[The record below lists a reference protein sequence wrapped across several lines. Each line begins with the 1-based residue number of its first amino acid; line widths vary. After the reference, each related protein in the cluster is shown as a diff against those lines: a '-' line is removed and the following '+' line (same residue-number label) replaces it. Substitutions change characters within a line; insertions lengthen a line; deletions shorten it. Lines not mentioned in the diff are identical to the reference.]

1 MDAILAYATGD
12 HQIRVNT
19 MGLAGAGQVTRTSQ
33 FNFSTAELATQ
44 ATFDGWG
51 GNLWALK
58 PRIKAGLNVFEQNR
72 ERLETGQAADIY
84 VEKLEQSR
92 GYVELGA
99 VFDQA
104 LTDRIGAFGRLAGV
118 QYFGDTETAFV
129 SNFIGAPAGTHGF
142 RTIGDTVEKQV
153 EVEAYLSIDLPTD
166 FELSA
171 GGFAEA
177 GDLEAQGARI
187 TLKKT
192 F

>member
-1 MDAILAYATGD
+1 MTVGAPARGLYGGRAFARNVTPAACTGPD
-12 HQIRVNT
+12 
-19 MGLAGAGQVTRTSQ
+19 G
-33 FNFSTAELATQ
+33 TQ
-44 ATFDGWG
+44 AHTIEDGETLVCEG
-51 GNLWALK
+51 VVLEPINSTVDNL
-58 PRIKAGLNVFEQNR
+58 NR
-72 ERLETGQAADIY
+72 ARLQTGQAADIY
-84 VEKLEQSR
+84 VEKLEQSL

-129 SNFIGAPAGTHGF
+129 SNFIGAPAGTQAF
-142 RTIGDTVEKQV
+142 RTIGDTVQQQV
-153 EVEAYLSIDLPTD
+153 EVDAYLSIALPTD